1 MKKLLV
7 AAVALAAGVASADIV
22 SSSVVGYT
30 TSDLQNGG
38 KFTTF
43 MVPFN
48 NVADEDAGV
57 DLADLTIANYRTGV
71 AGPQADQVWL
81 WTGTGWDKYFKN
93 TTGVWRQAAGTKTFA
108 QNYPDGLAQGSA
120 IYFKSFANDSSEKSV
135 TTAGAVE
142 MDDEVEV
149 PLATSGRFAFVGNPY
164 PVAWNLADSTQFE
177 ITNYRTGVAGP
188 QADQI
193 WVWTGTGWDKYFKN
207 TTGVWRQAAGTK
219 TFAQN
224 YPNGLDVGAGV
235 YFKSFANDS
244 AEKKVVF
251 SKPF

>member
-108 QNYPDGLAQGSA
+108 QNYP
-120 IYFKSFANDSSEKSV
+120 
-135 TTAGAVE
+135 
-142 MDDEVEV
+142 
-149 PLATSGRFAFVGNPY
+149 
-164 PVAWNLADSTQFE
+164 
-177 ITNYRTGVAGP
+177 
-188 QADQI
+188 
-193 WVWTGTGWDKYFKN
+193 
-207 TTGVWRQAAGTK
+207 
-219 TFAQN
+219 
-224 YPNGLDVGAGV
+224 NGLDVGAGV